1 MPFSFTTKTMVF
13 SYTPGVNVKKDAS
26 KEIKEKTGGK
36 ETEGKST
43 VKDKV
48 AEGPKPWMSAL

>member
-1 MPFSFTTKTMVF
+1 MVF